1 MFKQNKYLFPVL
13 IVLLA
18 IVLLCAIAF
27 GAVSILPSDMF
38 SSITHFFQGKQ
49 PANIYE
55 GVFIQLRLPRVL
67 LCAITGAILAVSG
80 VLMQGLFR
88 NPIVE
93 PGLVGTSAGAAFGA
107 SVVFVMAAGINKN
120 IGQIL
125 GTKITGWLIS
135 AGISATFFLQSFK
148 EVTGP
153 FLTPL
158 FAFGGAL
165 LATYTVYSMAKN
177 AKRVS
182 IISLLLIG
190 IAVNAIGLSGTGFM
204 SYIARDPQARSIT
217 FWNLGTFSG
226 ASWLQVFIV
235 GTVAAAIFIMALRYS
250 KQLNALLLGEEEA
263 GYLGV
268 DTDKLKRRVMLLNTA
283 MVSVATAFVGVI
295 SFMGLIVPHVLRLLM
310 GSDNKKLLPASMLA
324 GAALLTLA
332 DMGARLLLAPAEIP
346 IGIITSL
353 VGAPVFIIL
362 LKRFNILQQ
371 KGGGNA

>member
-1 MFKQNKYLFPVL
+1 M
-13 IVLLA
+13 IALLL

-27 GAVSILPSDMF
+27 GAVDILPSEMF
-38 SSITHFFQGKQ
+38 SSVKHFFQGKG

-55 GVFIQLRLPRVL
+55 AVFIQLRLPRVL

-107 SVVFVMAAGINKN
+107 SIVFVMAPKFSPALKN
-120 IGQIL
+120 I
-125 GTKITGWLIS
+125 
-135 AGISATFFLQSFK
+135 AG
-148 EVTGP
+148 
-153 FLTPL
+153 PL
-158 FAFGGAL
+158 LVPVVAFCGAL
-165 LATYTVYSMAKN
+165 LATYIVYSLAKN

-182 IISLLLIG
+182 IMSLLLIG
-190 IAVNAIGLSGTGFM
+190 IAVNAVCLSGTGFM

-226 ASWLQVFIV
+226 ASWQQVFIV
-235 GTVAAAIFIMALRYS
+235 GTVAAVIFILSLRYS
-250 KQLNALLLGEEEA
+250 KQLNTLLLGEEEA

-268 DTDKLKRRVMLLNTA
+268 DADKLKRRIMLLNTA

-295 SFMGLIVPHVLRLLM
+295 SFMGLIVPHVLRLLI
-310 GSDNKKLLPASMLA
+310 GSDNKRLLPASMIT
-324 GAALLTLA
+324 GAMLLVLA
-332 DMGARLLLAPAEIP
+332 DMCARLVLAPAEVP

-353 VGAPVFIIL
+353 VGAPIFIIL
-362 LKRFNILQQ
+362 LKRFNLVQQ
-371 KGGGNA
+371 KGGYNA

>member
-1 MFKQNKYLFPVL
+1 MFRQNKFFFPIL
-13 IVLLA
+13 IILLV

-38 SSITHFFQGKQ
+38 SALQHVFQGKG

-67 LCAITGAILAVSG
+67 LCAITGAILSVSG

-93 PGLVGTSAGAAFGA
+93 PGLVGTSSGAALGA
-107 SVVFVMAAGINKN
+107 SIVFVLAANFSPAMK
-120 IGQIL
+120 
-125 GTKITGWLIS
+125 
-135 AGISATFFLQSFK
+135 SF
-148 EVTGP
+148 TGP
-153 FLTPL
+153 FLVPL
-158 FAFGGAL
+158 VAFFGAL
-165 LATYTVYSMAKN
+165 AATYTVYSLAKN

-182 IISLLLIG
+182 IMSLLLIG
-190 IAVNAIGLSGTGFM
+190 IAVNAVCISATGFM

-235 GTVAAAIFIMALRYS
+235 GTVATIIFILSLRYS

-263 GYLGV
+263 TYLGV
-268 DTDKLKRRVMLLNTA
+268 DTDKLKRRIMLLNTA

-295 SFMGLIVPHVLRLLM
+295 SFMGLIVPHVLRLLI
-310 GSDNKKLLPASMLA
+310 GSDNKRLLPAAMIL
-324 GAALLTLA
+324 GATLLVLA
-332 DMGARLLLAPAEIP
+332 DMCARLLLAPAEVP

-353 VGAPVFIIL
+353 VGAPIFIIL
-362 LKRFNILQQ
+362 LKKFNLLQQ
-371 KGGGNA
+371 KGGYNA

>member
-1 MFKQNKYLFPVL
+1 MFRRNKFFFPVL
-13 IVLLA
+13 TVLL
-18 IVLLCAIAF
+18 ITVLLFAIAF
-27 GAVSILPSDMF
+27 GAVHIQPSDMF
-38 SSITHFFQGKQ
+38 SSLKHFFSGQK
-49 PANIYE
+49 PANIHE

-107 SVVFVMAAGINKN
+107 SVVFVLSASLSPALKVYASTFLVPLMAFAG
-120 IGQIL
+120 G
-125 GTKITGWLIS
+125 
-135 AGISATFFLQSFK
+135 
-148 EVTGP
+148 
-153 FLTPL
+153 
-158 FAFGGAL
+158 L
-165 LATYTVYSMAKN
+165 LATFVVYTLAKN

-182 IISLLLIG
+182 IMSLLLIG
-190 IAVNAIGLSGTGFM
+190 IAVNAVGLSGTGFM

-235 GTVAAAIFIMALRYS
+235 GGVAAVIFIFSFRYS

-263 GYLGV
+263 SYLGV
-268 DTDKLKRRVMLLNTA
+268 DTNKLKRRIMILNTA

-295 SFMGLIVPHVLRLLM
+295 SFMGLIVPHILRLLI
-310 GSDNKKLLPASMLA
+310 GSDNKRLLPASMIA
-324 GAALLTLA
+324 GALLLVLA

-362 LKRFNILQQ
+362 LKKFNVLNQT
-371 KGGGNA
+371 GGYNA